1 MSAVE
6 STMTGTL
13 PGPTPS
19 AGLLELYA
27 ERTTPVPPVATI
39 TPVRGSPM
47 RVSTRGIVGF
57 STHWTIPLGA
67 PAASAA
73 WARTRAASAQTCLAI
88 GWGLMTTA
96 LRVISARIV
105 LKYVVATGLVEGV
118 MARTTPAGR

>member
-1 MSAVE
+1 ME
-6 STMTGTL
+6 I
-13 PGPTPS
+13 
-19 AGLLELYA
+19 YA
-27 ERTTPVPPVATI
+27 ERTTPVPPVATN

-96 LRVISARIV
+96 LRAISARTV
-105 LKYVVATGLVEGV
+105 LKYSAATGVGEEI
-118 MARTTPAGR
+118 GRGPG